1 MQPSTHPIHTPLARA
16 IALTLVLA
24 LGFALPGLA
33 VAQEEPQTGGAIR
46 VGVTEAPT
54 SFNPWDL
61 GPPLRVTGLLY
72 NVLVRYDE
80 NLEPQPELAESWEIA
95 EDGTSITLQLR
106 DDVTFHSGR
115 SFTADDVVFS
125 LETALD
131 PEVYANLEPLA
142 GTLSQVVAVDE
153 HTVRFE
159 FSEPNPAVFDLLD
172 LLYIVDQDVW
182 PDMTTTPAGTG
193 PFRLV
198 GSVPGTSYTFERFED
213 YWEDGLPYL
222 DRIVMNVVTDPQ
234 AMTLNLETGSLD
246 LIINFPVRELERLRQ
261 QPGIEA
267 GYTTDGALVMAVVMN
282 VEREPL
288 QDARVRRAINH
299 AINRDRLVR
308 LVLEGSQP
316 RCQPWGQTSIGYAPE
331 LEGACAYDPE
341 RARELLAEA
350 GYADGFDVTILTSSQ
365 RSGDWTRF
373 AELLQSDLANVGITA
388 DIVDLESAAYV
399 ERRRASDFQMQIHNF
414 GRANKDPASLF
425 GTVSNYR
432 LSNPSQY
439 ENERYSELVGM
450 GATTVDTDE
459 RAEIYREL
467 AHIIVEDAFVLNVAS
482 RDQAWAADADLHGVR
497 FTGEGSP
504 LLERA
509 WLEQ

>member
-1 MQPSTHPIHTPLARA
+1 MHRPARTRPSLLAF
-16 IALTLVLA
+16 ALGSALVLA
-24 LGFALPGLA
+24 LLAPAL
-33 VAQEEPQTGGAIR
+33 AQDEPRSGGTIQ

-95 EDGTSITLQLR
+95 DDGTSITLYLR
-106 DDVTFHSGR
+106 DDVTFHSGEA
-115 SFTADDVVFS
+115 FTADDVVFS

-142 GTLSQVVAVDE
+142 ASVSQAVAVDD
-153 HTVRFE
+153 HTVRLE

-172 LLYIVDQDVW
+172 LLYIVDSEGWGDI
-182 PDMTTTPAGTG
+182 TNTPAGSG

-198 GSVPGTSYTFERFED
+198 DAVPGTSYTFERFDD
-213 YWEDGLPYL
+213 YWEEGLPYL
-222 DRIVMNVVTDPQ
+222 DGVDMNVVTDPQ
-234 AMTLNLETGSLD
+234 AMTLNLETASLD
-246 LIINFPVRELERLRQ
+246 LIINFPVRELDRLQ
-261 QPGIEA
+261 DQPGIEA
-267 GYTTDGALVMAVVMN
+267 GYTTDGALVMAIVMN
-282 VEREPL
+282 VQREPL

-308 LVLEGSQP
+308 LVLEGSQQ
-316 RCQPWGQTSIGYAPE
+316 RCQPWGQSSLGYEPDLAD
-331 LEGACAYDPE
+331 ACTYDPE
-341 RARELLAEA
+341 LARQLLEEA
-350 GYADGFDVTILTSSQ
+350 GYADGFDVTILSSSQ

-373 AELLQSDLANVGITA
+373 AELLQSDLANVGIQA
-388 DIVDLESAAYV
+388 EIVDLESAAYV

-425 GTVSNYR
+425 GTVSNYK

-439 ENERYSELVGM
+439 ENERYTELVQA
-450 GATTVDTDE
+450 GATTVDPAE
-459 RAEIYREL
+459 REEIYQEL
-467 AHIIVEDAFVLNVAS
+467 ARIIVEDAFVLNVAS
-482 RDQAWAADADLHGVR
+482 RDQAWAAVEELNGVR

-509 WLEQ
+509 WLEE